1 MKQQLFVI
9 LFSALFIV
17 IGSCKK
23 NKDENISVRGTV
35 FDPNL
40 NVYVNDAYVTISSIR
55 VQSGI
60 YNSNYQDIETV
71 VTDYNGNFGFDIK
84 KEITNGYRIYIRKDN
99 YFSYTVDISPD
110 VLSPDIV
117 YSPTYNLFPEA
128 YIKLHVKN
136 TMPYDSTDFIAY
148 SFTNSNL
155 NYYGCCTNNVFK
167 GYGEDYDYTLKCKL
181 YGEQYAKMNWHVT
194 KNGSDILYKDSVFC
208 NAFDTTFYQI
218 YY

>member
-1 MKQQLFVI
+1 MKPQLFVI
-9 LFSALFIV
+9 FFLALFIV
-17 IGSCKK
+17 TGSCRK
-23 NKDENISVRGTV
+23 NKDEDISVRGTV

-40 NVYVNDAYVTISSIR
+40 NVYVNDAYVTISSIK

-71 VTDYNGNFGFDIK
+71 VTDYNGKFAFDIK
-84 KEITNGYRIYIRKDN
+84 KELASSYRIYIRKDN

-110 VLSPDIV
+110 VLESGIV

-155 NYYGCCTNNVFK
+155 NCYECCTNNVFK
-167 GYGEDYDYTLKCKL
+167 GYGEDYDYTLKCKTN
-181 YGEQYAKMNWHVT
+181 GSQYIKMNWHVT
-194 KNGSDILYKDSVFC
+194 KNGTDISYKDSVFC
-208 NAFDTTFYQI
+208 IAFDTIFYQI